1 MSRLRDKVAIITGG
15 AGGIGQ
21 AAGSLFVEEGAKV
34 LLVDLD
40 EAALRDSVKAIS
52 SDSVSYFAA
61 DVTQRADTQSYVQ
74 AAVERYGGIDICLCN
89 AGIEGEVNRIP
100 DYDED
105 VFDRVMAVNVKGV
118 WLGLKYVIPEM
129 KKRSSGSIVITSSIA
144 GVKGSSGIAPYS
156 TSKHA
161 VVGLMRS
168 AAQECAS
175 MGIRVNSVNPA
186 PIETRMMRSLES
198 QSTLLQPEEVKEQYL
213 SNIPMGRYG
222 SPKEVAQTMLF
233 LASDDSQFCTGGIYM
248 VDGGLSAR

>member
-1 MSRLRDKVAIITGG
+1 MSRLKDKVAIITGG

-21 AAGSLFVEEGAKV
+21 AAGKLFVEEGAKV

-40 EAALRDSVKAIS
+40 ESALSETVKAIS
-52 SDSVSYFAA
+52 SDSVTYFTA
-61 DVTQRADTQSYVQ
+61 DVTQRADTQSYVK

-89 AGIEGEVNRIP
+89 AGIEGEVNPIT

-105 VFDRVMAVNVKGV
+105 TFDRVMAVNVKGV

-129 KKRSSGSIVITSSIA
+129 KKRNGGSIVITSSIA
-144 GVKGSSGIAPYS
+144 GVKGSPGIAPYS

-161 VVGLMRS
+161 IVGLMRS
-168 AAQECAS
+168 AARECAS

-198 QSTLLQPEEVKEQYL
+198 QSTTLEPEEVKEQYR
-213 SNIPMGRYG
+213 SNIPLGRYG
-222 SPKEVAQTMLF
+222 SPMEVAQTMLF